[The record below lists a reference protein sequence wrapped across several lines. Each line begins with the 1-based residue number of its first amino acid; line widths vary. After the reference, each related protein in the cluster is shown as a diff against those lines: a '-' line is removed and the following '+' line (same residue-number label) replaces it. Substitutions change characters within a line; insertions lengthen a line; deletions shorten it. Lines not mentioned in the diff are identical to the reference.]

1 MGSVFNC
8 PQCAAEVEVDD
19 SKLSSQCAFCE
30 APLVR
35 STDATSKPVDRVAPF
50 DLDRKVASGRLVHFL
65 QSSFWAP
72 NEVRSLTNPEELM
85 PVLVPFWVYDA
96 VARSTYNADIGLYWY
111 ETETYTV
118 TVNGRTET
126 RTRQKR
132 HTEWHDLSGSHVKVY
147 SNHLVS
153 GSRGLPEAEANEL
166 EPFDLGKALPYEHA
180 MVAGLIAERPSV
192 AHEDARRTATEE
204 LAKLENAAIRAFLP
218 GDEKRGVTNHTH
230 VEVEKVS
237 LVLLPVWVAAYK
249 WDGKV
254 FRLLV
259 NGQTGE
265 VVGKVPRS
273 TLKIVIAVVVG
284 VAALLFF
291 LLCMG
296 AFGTVAGAVGG
307 GAK

>member
-1 MGSVFNC
+1 
-8 PQCAAEVEVDD
+8 
-19 SKLSSQCAFCE
+19 
-30 APLVR
+30 
-35 STDATSKPVDRVAPF
+35 
-50 DLDRKVASGRLVHFL
+50 
-65 QSSFWAP
+65 
-72 NEVRSLTNPEELM
+72 
-85 PVLVPFWVYDA
+85 
-96 VARSTYNADIGLYWY
+96 
-111 ETETYTV
+111 
-118 TVNGRTET
+118 
-126 RTRQKR
+126 
-132 HTEWHDLSGSHVKVY
+132 
-147 SNHLVS
+147 
-153 GSRGLPEAEANEL
+153 
-166 EPFDLGKALPYEHA
+166 
-180 MVAGLIAERPSV
+180 
-192 AHEDARRTATEE
+192 
-204 LAKLENAAIRAFLP
+204 
-218 GDEKRGVTNHTH
+218 
-230 VEVEKVS
+230 VEKVS